1 MFQSQLMKARSPT
14 IAYIIL
20 VIVILKLRTVQKGS
34 NPHQC
39 SQLQKWA
46 RSIEHKHWSD
56 MIVEA
61 SSLHT
66 VKQQQ
71 QMRIGSRPI
80 VSRALDSLIQPYT
93 HIWLLEK
100 SINCTLEHV
109 LHFFQII

>member
-46 RSIEHKHWSD
+46 QSIEHKHWSD
-56 MIVEA
+56 MIVEQLVHCETG
-61 SSLHT
+61 SSRCVLEAA
-66 VKQQQ
+66 QL
-71 QMRIGSRPI
+71 SP
-80 VSRALDSLIQPYT
+80 ALLIA
-93 HIWLLEK
+93 
-100 SINCTLEHV
+100 
-109 LHFFQII
+109 